1 MNVREIAKA
10 AKVSPATVSLV
21 LNDRPGV
28 KEDTRRRVAQLLSE
42 NGYKIRRPDSPE
54 QAQLLFLRY
63 YGAEHE
69 QFDPCY
75 DFFVEI
81 MNGIEYQTSKYGFQL
96 NVASTDS
103 SSLSASV
110 QDAAKNFSGII
121 LFGTE
126 LEQETAS
133 VLSSSKCPLI
143 VLDAHFPASPV
154 HCVNIDNVSGMFQ
167 AICHLKG
174 LGHEKIGYL
183 TNAVGTGA
191 IPDRFHSFQTALSE
205 YGLPYFPEYTFSLP
219 PHLKL
224 ASQQM
229 REILNSR
236 PPLPTAFV
244 AANDSLT
251 LGVMQALQ
259 QSGYRIPGDISL
271 IGFDDAYLTSISDPP
286 LTTIS
291 VPKRMLGRTAVR
303 QMKHLLDCPDDTA
316 VYKTTLYTS
325 LIERQSTSA
334 PSRPEL

>member
-21 LNDRPGV
+21 LNDKPGV
-28 KEDTRRRVAQLLSE
+28 KADTRHRVTQLLLE
-42 NGYKIRRPDSPE
+42 NGYKIRRPDSSE
-54 QAQLLFLRY
+54 QAVQLIFLRY
-63 YGAEHE
+63 YGAKHE

-96 NVASTDS
+96 NVANTDAS
-103 SSLSASV
+103 SFDSAV

-121 LFGTE
+121 LFGSE

-133 VLSSSKCPLI
+133 VLCSSKCPLI
-143 VLDAHFPASPV
+143 VLDAHFPACPI
-154 HCVNIDNVSGMFQ
+154 HCVNIDNASGMFQ
-167 AICHLKG
+167 AIRHLKE

-183 TNAVGTGA
+183 TNVVGTGA
-191 IPDRFHSFQTALSE
+191 IPDRFHSFQSALAE
-205 YGLPYFPEYTFSLP
+205 YGLPYFPEYTFALP

-224 ASQQM
+224 ASEQM
-229 REILNSR
+229 RETLNSH
-236 PPLPTAFV
+236 PQLPTAFV

-259 QSGYRIPGDISL
+259 QSGYRIPDDISL
-271 IGFDDAYLTSISDPP
+271 IGFDDAYLTSISAPP

-291 VPKRMLGRTAVR
+291 VPKRALGRTAVR
-303 QMKHLLDCPDDTA
+303 QMKHLLDCPDDPA
-316 VYKTTLYTS
+316 VYKINLYTS
-325 LIERQSTSA
+325 LIERQSTGA
-334 PSRPEL
+334 PSVLY